1 MPRVCFGEFELDEN
15 SGELWKDGARQL
27 VAEQPFALL
36 RALLARPGDLVGRDE
51 LRQRL
56 WPADTFV
63 DFEHGL
69 NAAVKKLRDALG
81 DSADSPRFIETI
93 PRRGYRFI
101 ARVKPLRP
109 DAAQPARSSGDS
121 APNLTTAPGVLP
133 SYTGPQALALGSKA
147 DRFWRR
153 KSSNLIGILVAL
165 AVCLGAVAIAWNA
178 LRSSI
183 APSFDV
189 TRFEIELPPGDV
201 LVRRGHQSSVALAP
215 DGSRFVYAAWRN
227 GERQL
232 FLRSM
237 DQPAVILIPGTQGVQ
252 GAPFFSPDGK
262 WIGFFAGGKLLKASV
277 AGGPPVEICRGLNGK
292 GASWGPDNTIV
303 FAPNAF
309 GGLWRVSAL
318 GGTPTRLTTLDTKRL
333 ERTHRLPEI
342 LPNGK
347 AVLFTV
353 GTMRMDSYDD
363 AIIEAVSL
371 ETGRRQLVVERGT
384 NAHYISTGHL
394 VFARKGALFAVPFDP
409 LRLVVTGPS
418 VQVLTALI
426 RTMAVRRRSVS
437 PARAH
442 SSMLRVTRIG
452 TSKMCCGWI
461 GAVTRSL

>member
-1 MPRVCFGEFELDEN
+1 MPRVRFGEFELDES

-27 VAEQPFALL
+27 VAEQPLVLL
-36 RALLARPGDLVGRDE
+36 RALLDRPGDLIARDE
-51 LRQRL
+51 LRPRL

-101 ARVKPLRP
+101 ARVEPLHP
-109 DAAQPARSSGDS
+109 DPAQPAESSGGT
-121 APNLTTAPGVLP
+121 APNPTIAPGVP
-133 SYTGPQALALGSKA
+133 PPYTGSQTAIPGTRAN
-147 DRFWRR
+147 RFWRPG
-153 KSSNLIGILVAL
+153 SSNSVGTLVAL
-165 AVCLGAVAIAWNA
+165 AACLGSVAIAWNA
-178 LRSSI
+178 LRSSS
-183 APSFDV
+183 APLSDV
-189 TRFEIELPPGDV
+189 TRFEIELPPGDA

-215 DGSRFVYAAWRN
+215 DGSRLVYAAWRHE
-227 GERQL
+227 ERQL

-237 DQPAVILIPGTQGVQ
+237 DQPAVILVPGSQGAQ

-292 GASWGPDNTIV
+292 GASWGPDDTIV

-318 GGTPTRLTTLDTKRL
+318 GGTPTRLTTLDKKRL

-347 AVLFTV
+347 AALFTI
-353 GTMRMDSYDD
+353 GTMTMDSYDD
-363 AIIEAVSL
+363 AIIEVVSL
-371 ETGRRQLVVERGT
+371 ETGRRQRVLEHGT

-409 LRLVVTGPS
+409 YVWP
-418 VQVLTALI
+418 
-426 RTMAVRRRSVS
+426 
-437 PARAH
+437 
-442 SSMLRVTRIG
+442 
-452 TSKMCCGWI
+452 
-461 GAVTRSL
+461 